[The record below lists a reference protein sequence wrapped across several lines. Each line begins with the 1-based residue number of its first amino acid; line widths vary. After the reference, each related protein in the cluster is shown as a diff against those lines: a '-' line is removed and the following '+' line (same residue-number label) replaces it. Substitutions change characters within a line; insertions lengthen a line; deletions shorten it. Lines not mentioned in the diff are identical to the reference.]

1 MDGLCILHSGDV
13 SEPFNED
20 QLQLIGHV
28 DILLQTIGGVYTIG
42 PEGAKQVIEQLKP
55 KIVIPM
61 HYWYQMNVLER
72 FVDGPYRARF
82 FDTNSFTISKDF
94 LPSTTE
100 IIILKVM
107 REGDL

>member
-1 MDGLCILHSGDV
+1 
-13 SEPFNED
+13 
-20 QLQLIGHV
+20 
-28 DILLQTIGGVYTIG
+28 
-42 PEGAKQVIEQLKP
+42 
-55 KIVIPM
+55 
-61 HYWYQMNVLER
+61 MNVLER

-82 FDTNSFTISKDF
+82 LDTNSFTISKDF